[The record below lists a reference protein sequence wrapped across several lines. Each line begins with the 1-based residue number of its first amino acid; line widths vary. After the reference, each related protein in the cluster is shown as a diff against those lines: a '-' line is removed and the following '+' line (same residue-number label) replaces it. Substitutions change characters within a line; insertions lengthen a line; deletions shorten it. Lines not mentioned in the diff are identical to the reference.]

1 MKFRTL
7 KIDINSS
14 VRVLL
19 ETMFSLSDVPNSKD
33 KCHSSNRQHFP
44 RCAFVQK
51 KKLFL
56 LPSFLTGFLF
66 FIGCR

>member
-51 KKLFL
+51 K
-56 LPSFLTGFLF
+56 
-66 FIGCR
+66 